1 MGTLALDQVSKAF
14 GALEVLH
21 AVSLDVQDGEFVALV
36 GPSGCGKS
44 TLLRMIAGLESVT
57 GGEIRLDGK
66 LMNEVAPKD
75 RDVAMVFQSYA
86 LYPHMT
92 VRDNMGFSLK
102 MAGMRRAQATEA
114 VNRAADILG
123 LAPYMDRKPK
133 ELSGGQMQRV
143 AMGRAI
149 VRNPAIFLF
158 DEPLSNLDAKLR
170 GKVRGEIQALHA
182 RLGTTT
188 VYVTHDQVEAMT
200 LADRIVVMR
209 DGHVEQIGSP
219 LDLYD
224 RPATEFVAGFIGTPP
239 MNLLAGIAQDGHLT
253 LADGTVVAVPPD
265 LSGPL
270 TIGIRP
276 EHLIRADSGW
286 PVTVLAVEVM
296 GHETHVTGTLGASD
310 LIYTMTA
317 RDFPQV
323 GQLVHVRPD
332 PTLIHLFR
340 NGLRVSHP

>member
-1 MGTLALDQVSKAF
+1 MGTLALEQVTKAF
-14 GALEVLH
+14 GTMQVLH
-21 AVSLDVQDGEFVALV
+21 GVSLDVQDGEFVALV

-102 MAGMRRAQATEA
+102 MAGMRRSQATEA

-239 MNLLAGIAQDGHLT
+239 MNLLAGVMADGQLT
-253 LADGTVVAVPPD
+253 LADGTVVVVPVA

-276 EHLIRADSGW
+276 EHLSRSDSGW
-286 PVTVLAVEVM
+286 PVTVRAVEVM
-296 GHETHVTGTLGASD
+296 GHETHVTGVMGAAQV
-310 LIYTMTA
+310 IFTMTA

-323 GQLVHVRPD
+323 GQVVHVRPD

-340 NGLRVSHP
+340 DGVRIS

>member
-1 MGTLALDQVSKAF
+1 MGTLALEQVTKAF
-14 GALEVLH
+14 GTMQVLH
-21 AVSLDVQDGEFVALV
+21 GVSLDVQDGEFVALV

-102 MAGMRRAQATEA
+102 MAGMRRGQATEA

-239 MNLLAGIAQDGHLT
+239 MNLLAGVMADGQLT
-253 LADGTVVAVPPD
+253 LADGTVIPVPVA

-270 TIGIRP
+270 IIGIRP
-276 EHLIRADSGW
+276 EHLSRADSGW
-286 PVTVLAVEVM
+286 PVTVRAVEVM
-296 GHETHVTGTLGASD
+296 GHETHVTGVMGAAQV
-310 LIYTMTA
+310 IFTMTA

-323 GQLVHVRPD
+323 GQVVHVRPD

-340 NGLRVSHP
+340 DGVRISRP